1 LRQLESIVDN
11 ILGIEESNTN
21 QKKAEKEMLRLSKPN
36 VWNVHMKDQNGSNAE
51 LEHEVGFEAF
61 MFVVSE
67 HTKED
72 VNNMTVFRFYSLLDY
87 IKSKT
92 QNG

>member
-1 LRQLESIVDN
+1 LRQLESIVDD
-11 ILGIEESNTN
+11 ILGIEESKAN

-36 VWNVHMKDQNGSNAE
+36 VWNVHINGNAE

>member
-1 LRQLESIVDN
+1 
-11 ILGIEESNTN
+11 
-21 QKKAEKEMLRLSKPN
+21 MLRLSKPS
-36 VWNVHMKDQNGSNAE
+36 VWNVHITGNAE

-72 VNNMTVFRFYSLLDY
+72 INTMTVFRFYSLLDY
-87 IKSKT
+87 IKSKST
-92 QNG
+92 NG